1 MERRTP
7 AVQTVMDN
15 EQEYRPPEKVTFA
28 LDFLLIPLTVWLVV
42 RLGHPLTP
50 ENELYYVAAVSLPI
64 APAMILRM
72 SRPGYNSFR
81 VSGQP
86 LKWKMQP
93 ERLTINLDRADIY
106 IFGEP
111 GELEAICALL
121 DDQCLVECRE
131 AATYTGGI
139 FHVKPANIQV
149 TPLHPDASGERMS

>member
-1 MERRTP
+1 
-7 AVQTVMDN
+7 
-15 EQEYRPPEKVTFA
+15 
-28 LDFLLIPLTVWLVV
+28 
-42 RLGHPLTP
+42 
-50 ENELYYVAAVSLPI
+50 
-64 APAMILRM
+64 MILRM

-93 ERLTINLDRADIY
+93 ERLTINLNRADIY

-121 DDQCLVECRE
+121 DDQCFVECRE

-139 FHVKPANIQV
+139 FHVKPANILV
-149 TPLHPDASGERMS
+149 TAGVDLVADLQRRPWGLEDFRLTDPDGYYYRFTNRRTPGR